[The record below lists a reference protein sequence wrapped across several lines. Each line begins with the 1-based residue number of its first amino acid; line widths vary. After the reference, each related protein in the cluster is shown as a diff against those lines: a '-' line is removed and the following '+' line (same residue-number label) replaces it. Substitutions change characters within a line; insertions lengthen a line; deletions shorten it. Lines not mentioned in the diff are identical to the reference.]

1 MLSTIAEH
9 LAPCGRFV
17 FDTRNPAA
25 QAWRDWTPKP
35 SMRRFEHPSLGTVE
49 AWNDVDHDATTG
61 IVTYQTH
68 YRIIANDRH
77 YSAAPKIQF
86 TTQERLAVLLDEAG
100 LVIEE
105 WLGDW
110 KGGAYGPTSR
120 EINPVGGFAQRHPRS
135 RRLHFRLKVIH

>member
-1 MLSTIAEH
+1 
-9 LAPCGRFV
+9 
-17 FDTRNPAA
+17 
-25 QAWRDWTPKP
+25 
-35 SMRRFEHPSLGTVE
+35 MRRFEHPSLGTVE

-77 YSAAPKIQF
+77 YSAASKIQF

-100 LVIEE
+100 LVIEK

-110 KGGAYGPTSR
+110 KGRHLRTDIARDYSGRWARVAPSAVTTPTF
-120 EINPVGGFAQRHPRS
+120 PT
-135 RRLHFRLKVIH
+135 